1 MSTNKR
7 RRLDYTEYSV
17 QSDIDDT
24 LRTLEFRIQEYI
36 NKIDETIDY
45 DYKIGLG
52 YIPYND
58 DSDVEIIKL
67 LDKCLYVRQS
77 IKDLITNL
85 KQKISSLGDINL
97 ENMFN
102 IKINNLYS
110 IVMDKDYTLRNLL
123 GRLNPQLHLMKYK
136 EFLEDPNLYA
146 FTYTPLQPYQP
157 PPPNTNQNNTNRNTG
172 SGIRRNRRSRRGGDL
187 ASSVLPILTSFALF

>member
-1 MSTNKR
+1 
-7 RRLDYTEYSV
+7 
-17 QSDIDDT
+17 
-24 LRTLEFRIQEYI
+24 
-36 NKIDETIDY
+36 
-45 DYKIGLG
+45 
-52 YIPYND
+52 
-58 DSDVEIIKL
+58 
-67 LDKCLYVRQS
+67 VRQS

-136 EFLEDPNLYA
+136 EFLEDPNLH
-146 FTYTPLQPYQP
+146 
-157 PPPNTNQNNTNRNTG
+157 
-172 SGIRRNRRSRRGGDL
+172 
-187 ASSVLPILTSFALF
+187 